1 MSKSIADNDQFV
13 YLLLAAK
20 EDENMR
26 ARLLEVLRKDDINRI
41 AEIESWAQASESKN
55 APQAFVQAL
64 RYLKNTEVA
73 FKAIEVLS
81 TTE

>member
-20 EDENMR
+20 EDAYIR
-26 ARLLEVLRKDDINRI
+26 ARMLEVLRKDDINRI
-41 AEIESWAQASESKN
+41 VEFESWAQVSESKQ
-55 APQAFVQAL
+55 APQAFIDAL
-64 RYLKNTEVA
+64 RYLKNTDVA

-81 TTE
+81 TDE